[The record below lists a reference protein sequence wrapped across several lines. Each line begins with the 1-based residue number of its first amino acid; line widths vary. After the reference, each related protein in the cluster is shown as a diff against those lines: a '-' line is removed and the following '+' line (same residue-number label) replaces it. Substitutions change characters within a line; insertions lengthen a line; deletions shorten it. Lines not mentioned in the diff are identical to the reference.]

1 MVQQDNKPNNETT
14 VDGHSLFKNPPP
26 PVPPHPT
33 EEYINEY
40 QRDDDPLLSDT
51 ERSDTR
57 QDDLEHSKIVKVDL
71 GGSHPV

>member
-14 VDGHSLFKNPPP
+14 VDGQPLHKRPLKIKATPA
-26 PVPPHPT
+26 T

-40 QRDDDPLLSDT
+40 QRDDDPLLSET
-51 ERSDTR
+51 ERQDTR
-57 QDDLEHSKIVKVDL
+57 NDDFEHSEIVKIDL

>member
-14 VDGHSLFKNPPP
+14 VDGHSLFKKPPKPQVPPP
-26 PVPPHPT
+26 T
-33 EEYINEY
+33 QEYINEY

-51 ERSDTR
+51 ERADTR
-57 QDDLEHSKIVKVDL
+57 NDDFEHSKIVKKDL